1 MLVSVPS
8 VSGLFRVERPMIL
21 FGYGV
26 KKAGLFD
33 VENDPEEANKT

>member
-1 MLVSVPS
+1 MSMLVAMPS
-8 VSGLFRVERPMIL
+8 VTGLFKLDRPLII

-33 VENDPEEANKT
+33 F